1 MKRDCSIDLTEV
13 KPIHL
18 VIHDR
23 LLNWARWCR
32 GGNGGTAMQPMF
44 RGFRAG
50 YEEPPVVAVP
60 IDSLDGHRVEKLVV
74 GLPEKHRTILQWA
87 YVRPY
92 IPVRRVCQVLA
103 IPYRELPSMLHDAR
117 AMVRNRA

>member
-1 MKRDCSIDLTEV
+1 LKRDPVDLTAV

-23 LLNWARWCR
+23 LLNWARWCK
-32 GGNGGTAMQPMF
+32 GGSGGTAMQPMF
-44 RGFRAG
+44 RHYRAG
-50 YEEPPVVAVP
+50 YEEPTAIPEP

-74 GLPEKHRTILQWA
+74 GLPEKHRTVLQWA
-87 YVRPY
+87 YVKPY
-92 IPVRRVCQVLA
+92 IPVRKVCQVLA
-103 IPYRELPSMLHDAR
+103 VPYRELPDMLHDAR

>member
-1 MKRDCSIDLTEV
+1 LRRDPIDLTAV

-23 LLNWARWCR
+23 LLNWARWCK
-32 GGNGGTAMQPMF
+32 GGNGGGFMQPMF

-50 YEEPPVVAVP
+50 YEEPEVISVP
-60 IDSLDGHRVEKLVV
+60 IDSLDGHRVEKLVI
-74 GLPEKHRTILQWA
+74 GLPEQHRTILQWS
-87 YVRPY
+87 YVKPY
-92 IPVRRVCQVLA
+92 IPVRKVCQVLA
-103 IPYRELPSMLHDAR
+103 VPYRELPDLLHAAR

>member
-1 MKRDCSIDLTEV
+1 MRRDPIDLHAV

-23 LLNWARWCR
+23 LLNWARWCK
-32 GGNGGTAMQPMF
+32 GGNGGSAMQPMF

-50 YEEPPVVAVP
+50 YEEPPVVSIP
-60 IDSLDGHRVEKLVV
+60 IDTLDGHRVEKLVIA
-74 GLPEKHRTILQWA
+74 LPDKHRTVLQWA
-87 YVRPY
+87 YVHTY
-92 IPVRRVCQVLA
+92 IPVRKVCQAVA
-103 IPYRELPSMLHDAR
+103 VPYRDLPEMLHDAR